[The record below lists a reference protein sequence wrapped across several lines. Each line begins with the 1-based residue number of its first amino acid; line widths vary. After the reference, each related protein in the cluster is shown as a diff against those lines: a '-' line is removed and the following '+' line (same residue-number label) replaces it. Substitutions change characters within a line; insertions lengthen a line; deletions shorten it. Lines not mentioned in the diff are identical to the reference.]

1 MSDTQLAGIARD
13 LAYALMRFAYERDG
27 EARQDIARLHSDL
40 CKAVRKEHEQSSE
53 PPHDQAQ

>member
-1 MSDTQLAGIARD
+1 MSDAHLAGIARD

-27 EARQDIARLHSDL
+27 GARQDIARLHSDL

-53 PPHDQAQ
+53 PLHDQTE